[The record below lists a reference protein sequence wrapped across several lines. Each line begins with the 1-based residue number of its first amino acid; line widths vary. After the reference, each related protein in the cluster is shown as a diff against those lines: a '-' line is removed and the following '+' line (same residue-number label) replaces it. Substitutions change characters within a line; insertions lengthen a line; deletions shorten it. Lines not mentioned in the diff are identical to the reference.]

1 MSIEQDLGAEKVSH
15 LDLTSFSQVSSG
27 TPLLE
32 VLSIMRD
39 KQLSAVLVTE
49 QDRLIG
55 IFTERDVL
63 SRVADEPSTW
73 KLPVDDMMT
82 GSPQT
87 VSPDAMVQ
95 EALHLMNA
103 GHYRNVPVVDGDGK
117 VVGNLSQYSI
127 VKFLTDQYPREIYN
141 LPPDP
146 ESIPRTREGA

>member
-1 MSIEQDLGAEKVSH
+1 MSIEQDLSAEKVSH
-15 LDLTSFSQVSSG
+15 LDLTDFSRVPSG
-27 TPLLE
+27 TPILE
-32 VLSIMRD
+32 VLGIMRVQ
-39 KQLSAVLVTE
+39 QLSAVLVTE

-73 KLPVDDMMT
+73 KLPVDNMMT
-82 GSPQT
+82 DSPQT
-87 VSPDAMVQ
+87 VSPEAIVQ

-103 GHYRNVPVVDGDGK
+103 GHYRNVPVVDRDGQ

-127 VKFLTDQYPREIYN
+127 VKFLTDHYPREIYN

-146 ESIPRTREGA
+146 EAIPRTKEGA

>member
-1 MSIEQDLGAEKVSH
+1 MSIEQDLSAEKVSH
-15 LDLTSFSQVSSG
+15 LDLTSFAQVPSG
-27 TPLLE
+27 TPILE

-39 KQLSAVLVTE
+39 QQLSAVLVTE
-49 QDRLIG
+49 QDRLVG

-82 GSPQT
+82 ASPQT

-95 EALHLMNA
+95 EALQLMNA
-103 GHYRNVPVVDGDGK
+103 GHYRNVPVVDPDGR
-117 VVGNLSQYSI
+117 VVGNLSQYSV

-141 LPPDP
+141 LLPDP
-146 ESIPRTREGA
+146 EAIPRAREGA